1 MSAQNGTRRKRTTI
15 ANDYIQGGAFTNYQ
29 TTGKNPLVKT
39 GGGSQFN
46 EKDLFQAN
54 NIYNFMDKHQHIY

>member
-15 ANDYIQGGAFTNYQ
+15 ANNYIQGGPLTNYQ
-29 TTGKNPLVKT
+29 TGAKNPFVKT

-46 EKDLFQAN
+46 EKDLF
-54 NIYNFMDKHQHIY
+54 

>member
-15 ANDYIQGGAFTNYQ
+15 ANDFIQGGPMMNYN
-29 TTGKNPLVKT
+29 TGGKNPLLKT

-46 EKDLFQAN
+46 EKDLFSAN
-54 NIYNFMDKHQHIY
+54 NIYNFMDKN